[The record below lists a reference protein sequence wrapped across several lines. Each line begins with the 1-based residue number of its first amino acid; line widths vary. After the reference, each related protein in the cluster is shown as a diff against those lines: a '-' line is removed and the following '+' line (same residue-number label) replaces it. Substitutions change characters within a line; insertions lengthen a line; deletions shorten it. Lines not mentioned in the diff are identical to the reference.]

1 MRKFALFLT
10 FILVTCS
17 NNSWATTKPSPGNS
31 CTKAGITQISGGIKY
46 TCVKSGK
53 KLVWNSG
60 VKILFKREVNPT
72 PPATPIAQPS
82 PKITLNDSCTNR
94 YEKILIDGNQ
104 AMCTLLNSKLIWQK
118 DSFEALTKTW
128 IVIQKIKN
136 DNSLPSVELEIK
148 YSPTVSKN
156 YADIQLKGLLDG
168 AKFWQKEFLPKSPM
182 PVLLYSEK
190 DRSWYE
196 QQFREMG
203 ISEEVI
209 ASKLSAFD
217 AEVYRNNAL
226 MNVAGMNGASGKIWF
241 EFAIGSDFSTNKTW
255 ETKRASEL
263 NSLKVG
269 PHEYTHSAQYEVIV
283 DALDSVPCWFLEGG
297 AEFYGMVL
305 GAPNSQVLKEM
316 RYQQVWEPY
325 RLNFPGMSFEPTYGW
340 EKFLENNKEFSNGD
354 ELDGQCGP
362 NGAYPVGSV
371 ATQYLFELK
380 GQEGIIQ
387 FMQQIRISK
396 NWKYSL
402 LKVYG
407 IPWEQMKSEMAA
419 YIRLIVAQT
428 PK

>member
-217 AEVYRNNAL
+217 AEVYRTFFCA
-226 MNVAGMNGASGKIWF
+226 MATAVRVTAPV
-241 EFAIGSDFSTNKTW
+241 
-255 ETKRASEL
+255 ET
-263 NSLKVG
+263 
-269 PHEYTHSAQYEVIV
+269 Y
-283 DALDSVPCWFLEGG
+283 
-297 AEFYGMVL
+297 
-305 GAPNSQVLKEM
+305 
-316 RYQQVWEPY
+316 
-325 RLNFPGMSFEPTYGW
+325 
-340 EKFLENNKEFSNGD
+340 
-354 ELDGQCGP
+354 
-362 NGAYPVGSV
+362 
-371 ATQYLFELK
+371 
-380 GQEGIIQ
+380 
-387 FMQQIRISK
+387 
-396 NWKYSL
+396 
-402 LKVYG
+402 
-407 IPWEQMKSEMAA
+407 
-419 YIRLIVAQT
+419 
-428 PK
+428 